1 MGVTVVKDDGAY
13 TIDDEDVMK
22 KVAVSFLGVDGREQL
37 MSA

>member
-13 TIDDEDVMK
+13 TIDDEEMMK
-22 KVAVSFLGVDGREQL
+22 NVSVSLLGVDGREQL